1 MHTFGSTAR
10 LDALRSFHIL
20 DTATEPVFDTLANL
34 AAHIFGV
41 STSSISFVDDHRQWF
56 KARIGFDRGETPLE
70 ESFCRFAIEGDEVFV
85 VSNAAKDERFADNP
99 LVTSGTVSFYAGA
112 PLITHDHQRLGTICV
127 LDPQPREPS
136 LYHIDML
143 RELARITMNLLDA
156 RRLGIDLHADKDRV
170 YGLADHSPG
179 GLFEFKR
186 SSEGEQWLSYAS
198 RGLIDT
204 LGVPPDVAVKDIGQV
219 FSRLH
224 REDAEAFAT
233 SIDEAYR
240 SVAPWQHQFRVQHP
254 TKGTLSILGVSH
266 PVREEAG
273 LVTWQGCLMDVTER
287 VAEQERLEDA
297 RSTLEKQFRELSEY
311 QMLLS
316 QIGRMSRVGGWAVDL
331 ATEEV
336 TWTSEVYAIHG
347 VSPENFTPTVERAI
361 DFCALPE
368 RERLRQI
375 VSNAIDTGA
384 DLEVE
389 YPLITPAGERKWVR
403 TIGEIEYRSDGAP
416 TRLIGSL
423 QDVTEEQDLLSRA
436 LYLSSH
442 DHMTGLPNRAAFF
455 QRLDELSSECGS
467 HPEHALLFFDLD
479 HFKDINDAF
488 GYEAGDAV
496 IKELGR
502 RLSALVSKGECAHAS
517 RFGGD
522 EFGVLLT
529 NVPDKQFLQLQARR
543 IKHHLS
549 GEMTIKGVR
558 LHSRVSMGAVLA
570 EGSAMSAASLFSKAD
585 MALLHAKQ
593 SGRGGLVLYTDE
605 LGAAD
610 ERDHQ
615 LRREIVEGIERAE
628 FEVHYQPIIDL
639 WSGGLD
645 GFEALLRWHHPKK
658 GLTSAGLFAHLIDD
672 PMIGAGLSDLVFNQV
687 IETAKRWTAEG
698 LPFGQIAINI
708 SSVQLRDP
716 SFLDRLGRVVE
727 AGLPASS
734 IKLEITEG
742 VLLGRTA
749 EKAAQVLAQINEMGF
764 SIALDDFGTGYAS
777 LVHLTQFPIHQLK
790 VDMSFVRRM
799 STSEKDRTIV
809 QTMCS
814 LAEGLR
820 LTVVT
825 EGVEDDTTA
834 RMLRSMGCRFAQG
847 WLYAKALSPA
857 EAEDFIAA
865 NESQPKRVNAYP

>member
-1 MHTFGSTAR
+1 MHTSVGTAR
-10 LDALRSFHIL
+10 LDALRSFHVL
-20 DTATEPVFDTLANL
+20 DTATEPVFDTLTKL

-41 STSSISFVDDHRQWF
+41 STSLISFVDDHRQWF
-56 KARIGFDRGETPLE
+56 KARIGFDREETTLD

-85 VSNAAKDERFADNP
+85 VPDAAKDERFADNP
-99 LVTSGTVSFYAGA
+99 LVTSGAVSFYAGA
-112 PLITHDHQRLGTICV
+112 PLITRDHHRLGTICV
-127 LDPQPREPS
+127 IDPQSREPS
-136 LYHIDML
+136 PYHLEML
-143 RELARITMNLLDA
+143 RELARITMDLLDA
-156 RRLGIDLHADKDRV
+156 RRLGIDLNADKDRV
-170 YGLADHSPG
+170 YGLADNSPG

-186 SSEGEQWLSYAS
+186 NSEGEQWLSYAS

-204 LGVPPDVAVKDIGQV
+204 LGVSPDVAVKDIEQV
-219 FSRLH
+219 FSQLH
-224 REDAEAFAT
+224 PEDVEAFAT

-240 SVAPWQHQFRVQHP
+240 SVAPWEHQFRVQHP
-254 TKGTLSILGVSH
+254 TKGTLSILGASH

-273 LVTWQGCLMDVTER
+273 IVTWQGCLMDVTER
-287 VAEQERLEDA
+287 VAEQERLEDV
-297 RSTLEKQFRELSEY
+297 RSTLEKQYRELSEY

-331 ATEEV
+331 ATDEV

-347 VSPENFTPTVERAI
+347 VSPEDFTPTVERAV

-368 RERLRQI
+368 RERLRQL
-375 VSNAIDTGA
+375 VSIAIETGEV
-384 DLEVE
+384 LEAE
-389 YPLITPAGERKWVR
+389 YPLITPSGERKWVR
-403 TIGEIEYRSDGAP
+403 TIGETEYRSDGAP

-423 QDVTEEQDLLSRA
+423 QDVTEEQELLSRA
-436 LYLSSH
+436 LHHSSH

-455 QRLDELSSECGS
+455 QRLDELLGERGS
-467 HPEHALLFFDLD
+467 DPCLALLFFDLD

-502 RLSALVSKGECAHAS
+502 RLSALVSGGDCAHVS

-529 NVPDKQFLQLQARR
+529 SVPDEQSLQLQARR

-549 GEMTIKGVR
+549 AEMTIKGVQ

-570 EGSAMSAASLFSKAD
+570 EGSEVSAASLFSKAD
-585 MALLHAKQ
+585 VALLHAKQ

-615 LRREIVEGIERAE
+615 LRREIVEGIEHAE
-628 FEVHYQPIIDL
+628 FEVYYQPIIDL
-639 WSGGLD
+639 WSGALD
-645 GFEALLRWHHPKK
+645 GFEALLRWHHPKN
-658 GLTSAGLFAHLIDD
+658 GPTSAGLFAHLIDD
-672 PMIGAGLSDLVFNQV
+672 PMIGAGLSDLVFDQV
-687 IETAKRWTAEG
+687 IETATRWTAEG
-698 LPFGQIAINI
+698 RPFGQIAINI

-716 SFLDRLGRVVE
+716 SFLDRLGRVVD
-727 AGLPASS
+727 ARLPASS

-749 EKAAQVLAQINEMGF
+749 EKAAQVLAKINEMGF

-790 VDMSFVRRM
+790 IDMSFVRRM

-820 LTVVT
+820 LTVVA
-825 EGVEDDTTA
+825 EGVEDETTA
-834 RMLRSMGCRFAQG
+834 LMLRSMGCRFAQG
-847 WLYAKALSPA
+847 WLYAKALSPTQA
-857 EAEDFIAA
+857 QEFIAV
-865 NESQPKRVNAYP
+865 NENHPKRVKAYP